1 MSYALGSET
10 CPQGSEPLAATGP
23 GPESHSG
30 PGLGGAHRPDAQ
42 PPATTPPPSPIPG
55 LGVPSVDFLG
65 VGSQW
70 YTFAMTFRFFS
81 HFYSFDHA
89 SSWLV
94 STEMTSCTT
103 VSVSAT
109 NEAQAGEY
117 LSSFTATAVLAT
129 PTEAHTHAPA
139 NVVETLVPVV
149 TVPAP
154 AATGDWKPANGTVG
168 TATRVPS
175 PVVTAGAAR
184 LGSFGGAVVGLAGLV
199 VGVVAFLV

>member
-1 MSYALGSET
+1 
-10 CPQGSEPLAATGP
+10 
-23 GPESHSG
+23 
-30 PGLGGAHRPDAQ
+30 
-42 PPATTPPPSPIPG
+42 
-55 LGVPSVDFLG
+55 
-65 VGSQW
+65 
-70 YTFAMTFRFFS
+70 MTFRFFS

-109 NEAQAGEY
+109 NEAQASEY
-117 LSSFTATAVLAT
+117 FSSYTATAVLAT

-139 NVVETLVPVV
+139 EVVETLVPVV

-154 AATGDWKPANGTVG
+154 AATGDWKPVNGTVG

-184 LGSFGGAVVGLAGLV
+184 PGGFGGAVVGLAGLALGAAV
-199 VGVVAFLV
+199 LA